1 MYRICSLL
9 SRLGTASSRGGFGM
23 RMDAQE
29 TDTGFEVVTDLPGMR
44 KEDITVDVDNDTNVL
59 TVSGERKQEREE
71 KEDGEDGQR
80 KFHYFERSYGKASRS
95 IRLPQHADVS
105 KGSADYSDGV
115 LRLTFPKRA
124 SLPPSSR
131 FKIPITGS
139 DGSGSGGGK
148 LAIEDGSS
156 GGQ

>member
-1 MYRICSLL
+1 MTTACKMMSTHPRPLPSPAL
-9 SRLGTASSRGGFGM
+9 SAR
-23 RMDAQE
+23 
-29 TDTGFEVVTDLPGMR
+29 
-44 KEDITVDVDNDTNVL
+44 
-59 TVSGERKQEREE
+59 
-71 KEDGEDGQR
+71 
-80 KFHYFERSYGKASRS
+80 FHYFERSYGRASRS

-139 DGSGSGGGK
+139 GGSGNGGGK
-148 LAIEDGSS
+148 LAIEDVSS
-156 GGQ
+156 GGH